1 MIQILCDSGATL
13 LIETPTKD
21 LYFKKC
27 TLRVIWPIVSLFD
40 SLFPFNSEVEQILFA
55 PLSNKCKALK

>member
-40 SLFPFNSEVEQILFA
+40 SLFPFNSEVEHKFYLL
-55 PLSNKCKALK
+55 P